1 MKARAETAA
10 LAGKKRFCYADG
22 QKGRDDEM
30 AEYRIGVLDG
40 DDIGLEIVP
49 VAVEAVKAAVA
60 RHPEVRIEWVPLP
73 IGYRSFVEHGNSLL
87 PQVLET
93 LYTLDGW
100 ILGPIGH
107 MAYPKDPNCVNPHP
121 ILRRNYDLVSN
132 IRPAK
137 AYPGVSCI
145 NPKTDLI
152 IVRENNEGF
161 QPDRNMYKGTSDC
174 MPTPD
179 MALSLRVITR
189 RNSSMAARTAFE
201 LARQRGGMKKVTAVH
216 KNTVF
221 KLGCGLFLDACREV
235 AAEYPDIT
243 LETVVVDTF
252 AMKMLM
258 DPTRFDVVVTTNMF
272 GDILSDEAAGLVG
285 GLGMAPGLCVG
296 PDYCMA
302 QATHGSA
309 PDIAGRNI
317 ANPFAMIESA
327 RMMLS
332 WLANKKGDAAGVRAA
347 DELAQAM
354 TAVLADKEAVTPDLG
369 GSGTTTGMGQAIC
382 RKLAQL

>member
-1 MKARAETAA
+1 
-10 LAGKKRFCYADG
+10 
-22 QKGRDDEM
+22 M
-30 AEYRIGVLDG
+30 ASYQIGILNG

-49 VAVEAVKAAVA
+49 VTVDVIKAAVES
-60 RHPEVRIEWVPLP
+60 RPGIEITWVPLP
-73 IGYRSFVEHGNSLL
+73 IGYTSFVENGHTL
-87 PQVLET
+87 PQSTMDT
-93 LYTLDGW
+93 LRKLDGW

-107 MAYPKDPNCVNPHP
+107 MAYPKDPNCINPHP
-121 ILRRNYDLVSN
+121 ILRREFDLVSN

-137 AYPGVSCI
+137 ANPGVKCI
-145 NPKTDLI
+145 NDATDLV

-161 QPDRNMYKGTSDC
+161 QPDRNMFRGTSDC

-189 RNSSMAARTAFE
+189 RNSAMAARTAFE
-201 LARQRGGMKKVTAVH
+201 LARQRNRLKKVTAIH

-221 KLGCGLFLDACREV
+221 KLGCSLFLEACREV
-235 AAEYPDIT
+235 AADYPDIALDT
-243 LETVVVDTF
+243 CVVDTF

-258 DPTRFDVVVTTNMF
+258 HPENYDVVVTTNMF

-309 PDIAGRNI
+309 PDIAGKGI
-317 ANPFAMIESA
+317 ANPYAMIMSGQ
-327 RMMLS
+327 MMLS
-332 WLANKKGDAAGVRAA
+332 WLANKKNDRDAVLAA
-347 DELAQAM
+347 DEIAGAVEMTLAEKKF
-354 TAVLADKEAVTPDLG
+354 LTPDLG
-369 GSGTTTGMGQAIC
+369 GDASTQEMGQAIC
-382 RKLAQL
+382 RRLKGMAG

>member
-1 MKARAETAA
+1 
-10 LAGKKRFCYADG
+10 
-22 QKGRDDEM
+22 M
-30 AEYRIGVLDG
+30 AMYRIGILNG

-49 VAVEAVKAAVA
+49 VTVDVIKAAVA
-60 RHPEVRIEWVPLP
+60 RFPAVQIEWVPLP
-73 IGYRSFVEHGNSLL
+73 VGYSSFLAHGHSL
-87 PQVLET
+87 PQATMDALRG
-93 LYTLDGW
+93 LDGW

-107 MAYPKDPNCVNPHP
+107 MAYPKDPNCINPHP
-121 ILRRNYDLVSN
+121 ILRRDFDLVSN

-137 AYPGVSCI
+137 AVPGVQCI
-145 NPKTDLI
+145 NGQTDLV

-161 QPDRNMYKGTSDC
+161 QPDRNMYKGSSDC

-201 LARQRGGMKKVTAVH
+201 LARQRGKLHKVTAIH

-221 KLGCGLFLDACREV
+221 KLGCSLFLEACREV
-235 AAEYPDIT
+235 AADYPDIALDT
-243 LETVVVDTF
+243 CVVDTF

-258 DPTRFDVVVTTNMF
+258 HPENYDVVVTTNMF

-317 ANPFAMIESA
+317 ANPYAMIMSGQ
-327 RMMLS
+327 MMLS
-332 WLANKKGDAAGVRAA
+332 WLANKKGDADGVQAA
-347 DELAQAM
+347 DNI
-354 TAVLADKEAVTPDLG
+354 TRAVEQTLKDKEHTTPDLG
-369 GSGTTTGMGQAIC
+369 GQASTGQMGQAIC
-382 RKLAQL
+382 RRLSEA